1 MELSF
6 YRPRPSG
13 GPLASIERLSLGMA
27 TEALTVEAAVPA
39 HFEPIP
45 FPPTGPFPYQLDL
58 AEIFWAQKRW
68 IESVLPAAW
77 FFIPLVIPAV

>member
-58 AEIFWAQKRW
+58 AEKQYERALALK
-68 IESVLPAAW
+68 LDAW